1 MEHEVRHRMSM
12 AQMLQPTTTTPP
24 ADVPEIQLVYTQRNS
39 YMDDFRVLENRI
51 LQDVGDNESEAT
63 AR

>member
-24 ADVPEIQLVYTQRNS
+24 ADVPEIQLVYTQRIS

>member
-12 AQMLQPTTTTPP
+12 AQLLQPSAATPP
-24 ADVPEIQLVYTQRNS
+24 AELPEIQLVYTQRNA
-39 YMDDFRVLENRI
+39 YMEDFKILENKI
-51 LQDVGDNESEAT
+51 LQDVGDTEKEMT

>member
-12 AQMLQPTTTTPP
+12 AQMLHPTTTTPP